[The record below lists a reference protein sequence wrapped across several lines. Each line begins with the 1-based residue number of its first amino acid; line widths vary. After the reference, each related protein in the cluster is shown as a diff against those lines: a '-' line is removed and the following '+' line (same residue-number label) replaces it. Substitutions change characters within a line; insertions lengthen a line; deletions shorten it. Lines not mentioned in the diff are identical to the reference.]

1 MRFSGSGC
9 VSPPRGRCHAK
20 RRFCRLQA
28 SLRSHVSVWPLMLKT
43 EATAPTEERAFPSAG
58 GPRAPSGAPDA
69 VFVLGRGTGRR
80 AESEPSDGF
89 FSERGRSLIT
99 SEGWTQEASEHIFL
113 SPELKTSLIFQR
125 NSVPMK
131 FPMGLKCDPE
141 SVETA
146 GGGAADCP
154 PALSVAGSGFSPRR
168 GKNRAASLVKQLY
181 SRAWWQNAASPLLW
195 NGPRSGEVEWAGFSL
210 TMFTTTLA

>member
-1 MRFSGSGC
+1 MFFRLRVSLLLHRSSLLRATGGGLGGMRFSGSGC

-20 RRFCRLQA
+20 RHFCQLQA

-141 SVETA
+141 SRGNGWGRGCGLPTGLISGGKWVLPTA
-146 GGGAADCP
+146 WQK
-154 PALSVAGSGFSPRR
+154 PRCF
-168 GKNRAASLVKQLY
+168 AC
-181 SRAWWQNAASPLLW
+181 
-195 NGPRSGEVEWAGFSL
+195 
-210 TMFTTTLA
+210 